1 MKNINK
7 DLEFKLIMGS
17 NKDRLKLYKIYKKE
31 IKNKIRSEIFDLDF
45 VINELEK
52 REIKKCWLEKILLK
66 KLMNL

>member
-66 KLMNL
+66 KQMNL

>member
-17 NKDRLKLYKIYKKE
+17 NKNRLKLYKIYKKE

-52 REIKKCWLEKILLK
+52 RE
-66 KLMNL
+66 N

>member
-7 DLEFKLIMGS
+7 DLKFKLIMGS

-52 REIKKCWLEKILLK
+52 REIKKC
-66 KLMNL
+66 